1 MSRNIDILSALTLFL
16 NYYRERYSECDS
28 EALLMR
34 LDTIYADID
43 SMLSKNK
50 GFLISISVTAPTLV
64 TASANVIL
72 GGQKTVSR
80 NRGIAEAVLFG
91 HLIEALSN
99 PTVSPLIK
107 KYDHLSIFTR
117 NILEEY
123 FLIPMRSPKVSLR
136 LSLWEVHN

>member
-1 MSRNIDILSALTLFL
+1 MSTILNILIALTLFL
-16 NYYRERYSECDS
+16 NYCRERYSECDS
-28 EALLMR
+28 DALLLR
-34 LDTIYADID
+34 LERMYAEID
-43 SMLSKNK
+43 SILSRNK

-80 NRGIAEAVLFG
+80 HRGVAEAVLFG
-91 HLIEALSN
+91 HLVEALSN
-99 PTVSPLIK
+99 PTVSPIIK
-107 KYDHLSIFTR
+107 KYDHLTVFTR

-136 LSLWEVHN
+136 LSFWEVQK

>member
-1 MSRNIDILSALTLFL
+1 MRLETAYAEIDSILS
-16 NYYRERYSECDS
+16 R
-28 EALLMR
+28 
-34 LDTIYADID
+34 
-43 SMLSKNK
+43 NK

-80 NRGIAEAVLFG
+80 HRGVAEAVLFG
-91 HLIEALSN
+91 HLVEAVSN
-99 PTVSPLIK
+99 PAVYAIIK
-107 KYDHLSIFTR
+107 KHDHLSIFMR

-136 LSLWEVHN
+136 LSFWEVDE